1 MASVNMKAISA
12 TIAKDFLQGRGY
24 KKPLNFRFGKP
35 QFNVEWGEIGKA
47 VKGKS
52 TPIDEAKAMGY
63 ARWIGLAKTGGMVKV
78 TKATAKVIEN
88 SHVATPNKFN
98 ELTEDRKERVLAQIN
113 SGEVE
118 LSIVASYGSDYKW
131 LIAGN
136 TRLTAMMK
144 LFGEG
149 YVWEYQ
155 VPEEQRIGLMFPRMK
170 MNDKHRGNM
179 KWIRGVS

>member
-1 MASVNMKAISA
+1 MAHYFRVMKAISP

-35 QFNVEWGEIGKA
+35 QFNVEWGEVFKA
-47 VKGKS
+47 VKGDS
-52 TPIDEAKAMGY
+52 TVIDEAKAMGY
-63 ARWIGLAKTGGMVKV
+63 ARWHGLAKRGGIVKV
-78 TKATAKVIEN
+78 TKAIAKVIDNTEA
-88 SHVATPNKFN
+88 ATPSKFN
-98 ELTEDRKERVLAQIN
+98 TLTKDRKARVLAQIN

-118 LSIVASYGSDYKW
+118 LSIVASYGNDYKW

-155 VPEEQRIGLMFPRMK
+155 VPEEQRIGRMFPGLGLTTLGPSWR
-170 MNDKHRGNM
+170 
-179 KWIRGVS
+179 

>member
-1 MASVNMKAISA
+1 MASVKMKAISA
-12 TIAKDFLQGRGY
+12 KIAKDFLQGQGY
-24 KKPLNFRFGKP
+24 TKPFNIQFGKP
-35 QFNVEWGEIGKA
+35 QFNVEWGEVFKA
-47 VKGKS
+47 AKGKS

-63 ARWIGLAKTGGMVKV
+63 ARWHGLAKTGKMVKV
-78 TKATAKVIEN
+78 TKAIAKVIEN
-88 SHVATPNKFN
+88 SHAAVPNKFN
-98 ELTEDRKERVLAQIN
+98 ELTKDRKARVLAQIN

-149 YVWEYQ
+149 YVWEYN
-155 VPEEQRIGLMFPRMK
+155 VPEEQRIGRMFPKKKAGKTRS
-170 MNDKHRGNM
+170 DCTAL
-179 KWIRGVS
+179 